1 MSDDIIDLEYDSASE
16 IDDDIDDIDD
26 LEIEEGD
33 EEVEGIQFLEEEQEG
48 GASGDEEEEEDLD
61 NIDDDEG
68 DDSILNVSSYH
79 KFEIVSKDKTYER
92 LESKK
97 RISNPMMTPQEL
109 TKLIGIRSQ
118 QIANG
123 MAPMVSIDPEIR
135 DTKFIAIREL
145 QQKMMPLIV
154 RRYFPNNYYEDWRA
168 EELIIPKTILF

>member
-79 KFEIVSKDKTYER
+79 KFEIVSKDKT
-92 LESKK
+92 LPTKK
-97 RISNPMMTPQEL
+97 EL
-109 TKLIGIRSQ
+109 RNTIKKK
-118 QIANG
+118 
-123 MAPMVSIDPEIR
+123 V
-135 DTKFIAIREL
+135 K
-145 QQKMMPLIV
+145 KM
-154 RRYFPNNYYEDWRA
+154 
-168 EELIIPKTILF
+168 KK